1 MFLTLHFLS
10 GQFNVNIQL
19 VHAVNVKPRLETV
32 DRNIF
37 PESYNRS
44 LCVLQQMELNFNS
57 RFHTNLVQIWPE
69 FGVFRF
75 NIKDLSVSWW
85 KTALIEAHDVKH
97 FTKNNKT
104 RFTQTKS
111 PVLSPQTRLEKVMM
125 ARQKY
130 PIYLQWN
137 VSASNKNGLIWS
149 QKHVRE
155 MFPCPSDFLVTNW

>member
-32 DRNIF
+32 DSNIF

-57 RFHTNLVQIWPE
+57 RFHTNFVKILPE

-75 NIKDLSVSWW
+75 KDLSTSW
-85 KTALIEAHDVKH
+85 
-97 FTKNNKT
+97 
-104 RFTQTKS
+104 
-111 PVLSPQTRLEKVMM
+111 
-125 ARQKY
+125 
-130 PIYLQWN
+130 
-137 VSASNKNGLIWS
+137 
-149 QKHVRE
+149 
-155 MFPCPSDFLVTNW
+155 